1 MEKFEEIIEL
11 EDEMVQ
17 HRDCDKFFHKK
28 IYSDDEV
35 YIYQVNNNWFEVF
48 RRNVVPKAKY
58 ENGQFIKV
66 DGLGR
71 ARYPKDDDFG
81 KWAWNCVDEKTIKN
95 ILVEKF
101 KWDENKIN
109 AVFAHLKGLQVL

>member
-1 MEKFEEIIEL
+1 MENFEEIIDL

-17 HRDCDKFFHKK
+17 HRYGDKFFHKK
-28 IYSDDEV
+28 IYSDEEV

>member
-17 HRDCDKFFHKK
+17 YRDGDKFFHKK
-28 IYSDDEV
+28 IYSDDEI